1 MMTGELQPVV
11 SPPGPCAMVIFGAT
25 GDLTKRLLVPAIYNL
40 AEAQLLPE
48 NFAIVGIAH
57 KPFSDAEFAEYLK
70 TEVKATARHEIDD
83 EVWSRAFDGRVFY
96 TSGDFDDPATFEK
109 LASALQRADQEHGTA
124 GNHLF
129 YLATPPTLFGP
140 IVGHLAAAE
149 LTTEN
154 EIPSSWKRVVI
165 EKPFGHDL
173 ESARSLN
180 REITSKLQESQI
192 YRIDH
197 YLGKETVQNIM
208 VFRFANG
215 IFEPIWNRRYIDNVQ
230 ITVAET
236 VGVEHRGSYYD
247 HAGALRDML
256 PNHLFQILALVA
268 MESPYSFEAD
278 AVRDEKVKLLKAL
291 RPMRAEEV
299 FGAAVRGQYDE
310 GEVDG
315 KAVIP
320 YRKAPRVAPDSNT
333 ETFVA
338 LKLAIDN
345 WRWADVPFYLRT
357 GKSLARHVSEVV
369 IQFKRA
375 PFLPFRETAI
385 QHLRPNSLVIR
396 IQPDEGIALSFEAK
410 RPGITV
416 KTDTVEMDFC
426 YATHFGQTPFIGY
439 ETLLY
444 DCMRGDQTLFQ
455 RADFVEAGWEAI
467 TPILDVWS
475 SLPARNFPNYTAGTW
490 GPKEADEMLGK
501 DGRQWRNPVTPSNCD
516 S

>member
-1 MMTGELQPVV
+1 
-11 SPPGPCAMVIFGAT
+11 MVIFGAT
-25 GDLTKRLLVPAIYNL
+25 GDLTKRLLVPAVYNL
-40 AEAQLLPE
+40 AVAHLLPE

-57 KPFSDAEFAEYLK
+57 KPFRHEEFAEHLK
-70 TEVKATARHEIDD
+70 AEVKATAAHEIDD
-83 EVWSRAFDGRVFY
+83 DVWSRAFDGRVFY
-96 TSGDFDDPATFEK
+96 TSGDFDDPTIYGK
-109 LASALQRADQEHGTA
+109 LASLLQEADQDLGTA

-129 YLATPPTLFGP
+129 YLATPPALFDP

-149 LTTEN
+149 LTTED
-154 EIPSSWKRVVI
+154 ESSTNWKRVVI
-165 EKPFGHDL
+165 EKPFGRDL
-173 ESARSLN
+173 DSARTLN
-180 REITSKLQESQI
+180 REITSKLKESQI

-247 HAGALRDML
+247 HAGALRDMM

-268 MESPYSFEAD
+268 MEPPYSFEAD

-291 RPMRAEEV
+291 RPVPAEEV
-299 FGAAVRGQYDE
+299 FGAAVRGQYDA
-310 GEVDG
+310 GEVAG
-315 KAVIP
+315 KAVGS
-320 YRKAPRVAPDSNT
+320 YRKSPRVAPDSNT
-333 ETFVA
+333 DTFVA

-385 QHLRPNSLVIR
+385 QHLQPNSLVIR

-410 RPGITV
+410 RPGIAV

-426 YATHFGQTPFIGY
+426 YATHFKQTPFIGY

-490 GPKEADEMLGK
+490 GPKEADELLAK
-501 DGRQWRNPVTPSNCD
+501 DGRQWRNQFDPPHRES
-516 S
+516 